1 MKSKHGGILFTKDN
15 DILNLLKKY
24 IINTKDSKNPLPSN
38 ENDFKWKRN
47 TMYFYTLL
55 LAIKIIRNFL

>member
-1 MKSKHGGILFTKDN
+1 MKSKHGGILFTEDN
-15 DILNLLKKY
+15 NILNLLKKY

>member
-15 DILNLLKKY
+15 NILNLLKKY

-47 TMYFYTLL
+47 TMYLYTLL

>member
-15 DILNLLKKY
+15 NILNLLKKY
-24 IINTKDSKNPLPSN
+24 IINTKDSNNTLPSN
-38 ENDFKWKRN
+38 KNDFKWKRN

>member
-15 DILNLLKKY
+15 NILNLLKKY
-24 IINTKDSKNPLPSN
+24 IINTKDSKNPLPSK

>member
-1 MKSKHGGILFTKDN
+1 MKSKHGGILYTKDN
-15 DILNLLKKY
+15 NKLNLLKKY

>member
-1 MKSKHGGILFTKDN
+1 MKSKHGGILFTEDN
-15 DILNLLKKY
+15 NILNLLKKY
-24 IINTKDSKNPLPSN
+24 IINTKDSKNPLPSK

>member
-15 DILNLLKKY
+15 NILNLLKKY
-24 IINTKDSKNPLPSN
+24 IINTKESKNPLPSN

>member
-15 DILNLLKKY
+15 NILNLLKKY